1 MNEVALKKNLVTSFA
16 EVDNVILKTFF
27 SELADYSVIPV
38 DQSLKEA
45 RRKLRLK
52 KVCRIVYDK
61 NENNLDKFNSVFA
74 TTHNLHATL
83 TIILNSDGSNTE
95 LFIGTKD
102 EARNDGYS
110 SIKTFENTMQGNFP
124 GIQTEDLYIDDIKK
138 LSDSI
143 NSPANSYVSGV
154 VGVPSLKNDNRDN
167 FVQGLEKIIDGM
179 AGETYTAVI
188 LASPVSRQELD
199 IMESAYHELYSTLSI
214 MEQHQIT
221 ISENESHALGKSISK
236 GITETI
242 SNSIAKSQSVT
253 DGTSDT
259 VSHTNGKTR
268 SDWDIKRG
276 ITQAASGAAAGAIAA
291 SVPGGLGAGAGGIM
305 GGLIGFGAGMFGGS
319 KSESNTVSNSTNH
332 SNTSETTET
341 NSSSTANSST
351 ATNTAT
357 ATKGQGKSYQ
367 YTIKNR
373 RIKEILEIIDEQLKR
388 IRDCK
393 NYGMWKWGTYFI
405 SDNSLTVKMGA
416 DIYSGILKG
425 EATGVEQSAVTLWDK
440 NKNEQRYNKVIDYIV
455 RLRHPILKMPEG
467 YSFSTTLPT
476 SLISTEEV
484 AVAMNLPQK
493 SLPGIPVFE
502 SVEFGRSVSSYKSS
516 NSSKEMKIG
525 AISYLGR
532 ESKNHTVK
540 IDINSLTAHTFITG
554 STGAGKSNT
563 IYYMLNNLWQN
574 HRIPFLIIEPAKGEY
589 KEIFGDIR
597 GVSVYG
603 TNPYLTPVLRIN
615 PFSFPENIHITEHID
630 RFIEILNAVW
640 PMYAAMPAI
649 LKEAIEIAYEKM
661 GWNLLT
667 SQNIYGNVFPDF
679 QDLMEHLPGIIEKS
693 SYSDEVKG
701 NYAGALLTR
710 VRSLTNGYFKSIFQ
724 KEEIADNKLFDSP
737 CIVDLSRIGSSET
750 KALLMGILFQKLN
763 EYRISSKEGINS
775 ELQHITVLEEAHN
788 LLRRTSFEQNQ
799 EGNNLQGKSVEMI
812 SNSIAEM
819 RTYGEGFIIADQA
832 PGLLDQSVI
841 RNTNTKIILR
851 LPDYDDRQLTGK
863 AASLNK
869 EQIEELAKLKTGCAA
884 VYQNDWQ
891 EAVLCQFEQFDSD
904 LNRPFKHNK
913 ETIIEFDKREYYHAE
928 LLKILID
935 IYFSDKNIDEVA
947 KGKNIDLIKI
957 SNYYPKIIQSIKNND
972 KSNRSLIENFRQLI
986 NLDRLLDNIEKNDNI
1001 DIWTESIL
1009 NELFKNNI
1017 NKSLDSES
1025 KEGLVQILFDSLAL
1039 IKSEYKDLWEDKK
1052 NNIDH
1057 WRKYLC

>member
-1 MNEVALKKNLVTSFA
+1 A
-16 EVDNVILKTFF
+16 
-27 SELADYSVIPV
+27 
-38 DQSLKEA
+38 Q
-45 RRKLRLK
+45 
-52 KVCRIVYDK
+52 
-61 NENNLDKFNSVFA
+61 
-74 TTHNLHATL
+74 
-83 TIILNSDGSNTE
+83 
-95 LFIGTKD
+95 
-102 EARNDGYS
+102 
-110 SIKTFENTMQGNFP
+110 
-124 GIQTEDLYIDDIKK
+124 
-138 LSDSI
+138 
-143 NSPANSYVSGV
+143 
-154 VGVPSLKNDNRDN
+154 
-167 FVQGLEKIIDGM
+167 
-179 AGETYTAVI
+179 
-188 LASPVSRQELD
+188 
-199 IMESAYHELYSTLSI
+199 
-214 MEQHQIT
+214 
-221 ISENESHALGKSISK
+221 
-236 GITETI
+236 
-242 SNSIAKSQSVT
+242 SQSVT
-253 DGTSDT
+253 DGTSNT

-276 ITQAASGAAAGAIAA
+276 IAQATTGAA
-291 SVPGGLGAGAGGIM
+291 SVAVAAGSASGGMGAPAGALM
-305 GGLIGFGAGMFGGS
+305 GGLIGLGVGILGGS
-319 KSESNTVSNSTNH
+319 KSESDTVSNATNH
-332 SNTSETTET
+332 SNTTGATET
-341 NSSSTANSST
+341 NSNSTANSST
-351 ATNTAT
+351 ETNTDT
-357 ATKGQGKSYQ
+357 NTKGEGKSYQ

-373 RIKEILEIIDEQLKR
+373 RIKELLEIIDEQLKR
-388 IRDCK
+388 IRNCK

-405 SDNSLTVKMGA
+405 SDNRLTVKMGA

-425 EATGVEQSAVTLWDK
+425 KATGLEQSAVTLWDK
-440 NKNEQRYNKVIDYIV
+440 NKNEQRYNKIIDHIV

-502 SVEFGRSVSSYKSS
+502 SVEFGRSVSSYKSA
-516 NSSKEMKIG
+516 NSSKEMSIG

-532 ESKNHTVK
+532 ESKNHIVK

-554 STGAGKSNT
+554 STGAGKSNS

-574 HRIPFLIIEPAKGEY
+574 HKIPFLIIEPAKGEY
-589 KEIFGDIR
+589 KEIFGGIQ

-603 TNPYLTPVLRIN
+603 TNPYLAPVLRIN

-649 LKEAIEIAYEKM
+649 LKEGIEIAYEKM

-667 SQNIYGNVFPDF
+667 SKNIYGHVFPDF
-679 QDLMEHLPGIIEKS
+679 HDLMEHLPGIIEKS

-724 KEEIADNKLFDSP
+724 KEEIENNELFDLP

-763 EYRISSKEGINS
+763 EYRISSKKGINS

-863 AASLNK
+863 AASLNN

-904 LNRPFKHNK
+904 LAKPFKHNK
-913 ETIIEFDKREYYHAE
+913 GTIIEFDKREHYHTE
-928 LLKILID
+928 LLNILID

-957 SNYYPKIIQSIKNND
+957 SNYYPGIIQSIKSNG

-986 NLDRLLDNIEKNDNI
+986 DLDSLLDKTEKNDDI
-1001 DIWTESIL
+1001 DIWTESVL

-1017 NKSLDSES
+1017 HKSLDSEN

-1039 IKSEYKDLWEDKK
+1039 IKPEDKDLWEDKK
-1052 NNIDH
+1052 KDIDN
-1057 WRKYLC
+1057 WRKHLC